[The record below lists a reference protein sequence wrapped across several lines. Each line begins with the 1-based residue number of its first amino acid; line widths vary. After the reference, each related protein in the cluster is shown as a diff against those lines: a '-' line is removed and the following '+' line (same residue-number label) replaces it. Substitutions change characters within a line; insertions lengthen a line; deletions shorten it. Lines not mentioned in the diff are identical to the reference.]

1 MKNTIYF
8 SFLFF
13 LFSAALP
20 AQNNRFYVSASASGA
35 ANGSSWADAFIDLQA
50 ALQIAQWGDTVWVA
64 EGTYYPGTGTQRTQS
79 FEPLSGVKIFGGF
92 AGTESSI
99 DQRDWAAHPVVLSG
113 DIGTPGD
120 SLDNCYN
127 VVYLFQPD
135 SNTVLDGL
143 VIRDGVAN
151 YDGAAPSRDR
161 RLCGG
166 GLYIEGTDWE
176 AYPDIRN
183 CRFEHNSA
191 YNFGGGM
198 MVNGSGD
205 GSVAPRVVNC
215 VFSGNYA
222 RAGGGGMAKFGGSW
236 VERGEDLTECIFER
250 NITRFRGG
258 GYYYADSERND
269 SIQISQCRFTHNM
282 SALRGGG
289 IFMLTGREQG
299 SILSIDHTDFMNNI
313 ANNNVAIDILPQGF
327 ALLKKIDIFQCK
339 IGSNKD
345 TLITQVPG
353 GIFQIDQLG
362 TENSFIRIENF
373 EFFDNQSTFFEAFST
388 AVNCNFIVT
397 KCKFTNNTT
406 RGICSMSNFN
416 NVMFDLTNFSEN
428 TITSTSI
435 FFNFGGNNFISI
447 NNTLFKNNQTTSPPN
462 EPFLQIENIKYIK
475 LFNNTFALNEF
486 AYIDDTNVDS
496 PSEFI
501 ASNCVIISLP
511 GYDFL
516 NHFDSSATI
525 TNCYF
530 NTLDCSDFPPNY
542 TCSNL
547 ITGIDPLFVN
557 PDSFDFRLQPC
568 SPLVNA
574 GNNAF
579 APPGT
584 DLAGLPRILGGT
596 VDIGAYET
604 ALPTLA
610 AQPGVS
616 PACPGTA
623 SGSAAFE
630 VAGGCPPFDYAWSNS
645 AGGSGT
651 GAGGLVPGDYTFTI
665 TDARGSAFTATLSVP
680 PGSPIAL
687 TPAPTPLL
695 CGDTLGGSAAMSV
708 AQAHPPIQFLWD
720 DGSTDS
726 LRTPLAPGNYAI
738 TVTDAIGCTA
748 AGTIE
753 VGITGNLGID
763 ISVQEISC
771 HGAADGAL
779 NILPANGVPPFQ
791 WLWAGGDT
799 SATLQ
804 PIGPGQY
811 AGTLTDAYGCTI
823 GWYVPLGQPDS
834 LIYSAQLSPSSSPPA
849 ANGSILLSDIAGGTQ
864 PYAILWSNGD
874 IGPLADSLP
883 AGPHAMTLTD
893 AHGCAYT
900 AVFNLGT
907 SGTTSAADAPAGFD
921 LLPNPARDVVW
932 VLPDAPALTE
942 MPLLVHDASGRLR
955 LRQTIPAGTS
965 RWPIPVADW
974 PRGALWVQLW
984 DGKRW
989 QTRVVTVQ

>member
-1 MKNTIYF
+1 MKNTIYL

-13 LFSAALP
+13 LLSAALP
-20 AQNNRFYVSASASGA
+20 AQNNRLYVSSSANGA
-35 ANGSSWADAFIDLQA
+35 ANGGSWADAFTNLHMALGLAQA
-50 ALQIAQWGDTVWVA
+50 GDSIWMA
-64 EGTYYPGTGTQRTQS
+64 EGVYAPAVSAARDSS
-79 FEPLSGVKIFGGF
+79 FVLPSGVLLFGGF
-92 AGTESSI
+92 SGTENSL
-99 DQRDWAAHPVVLSG
+99 DERDWAAHPTILSG
-113 DIGTPGD
+113 DIGVAGD
-120 SLDNCYN
+120 STDNAYTIL
-127 VVYLFQPD
+127 YLENPD
-135 SNTVLDGL
+135 SGTVIDGM
-143 VIRDGVAN
+143 IFRHGIAN
-151 YDGAAPSRDR
+151 FTPLNVPGSSPKK
-161 RLCGG
+161 CGG
-166 GLYIEGTDWE
+166 GLYIMAADGW

-183 CRFEHNSA
+183 CTFEYCYA
-191 YNFGGGM
+191 YNSGGA
-198 MVNGSGD
+198 VYINGSGV
-205 GSVAPRVVNC
+205 GSVAPRFFNC
-215 VFSGNYA
+215 TFRHNSV
-222 RAGGGGMAKFGGSW
+222 RVDGGALYKNGGSW
-236 VERGEDLTECIFER
+236 VERTPDFEGCSFVENR
-250 NITRFRGG
+250 
-258 GYYYADSERND
+258 ADR
-269 SIQISQCRFTHNM
+269 
-282 SALRGGG
+282 RGGG
-289 IFMLTGREQG
+289 IYVSDKDGADTLDVVSCRFIKNHSVMNGGGMCYQSNHLSTNTHLTVSSCSFYENTSQKG
-299 SILSIDHTDFMNNI
+299 SAIGSFNPSIYLSIYKIEIISSSIKNNFI
-313 ANNNVAIDILPQGF
+313 TPSAESHISLKEFLAVPGSTFRAEKDSFLYNINGESFDGGLQIDS
-327 ALLKKIDIFQCK
+327 DIFVSESIFVENGQFSQIRLDK
-339 IGSNKD
+339 GNTINYNKNYIYEPECSK
-345 TLITQVPG
+345 LFAMYSIQSFE
-353 GIFQIDQLG
+353 IK
-362 TENSFIRIENF
+362 NSFIYAPL
-373 EFFDNQSTFFEAFST
+373 S
-388 AVNCNFIVT
+388 V
-397 KCKFTNNTT
+397 
-406 RGICSMSNFN
+406 
-416 NVMFDLTNFSEN
+416 
-428 TITSTSI
+428 I
-435 FFNFGGNNFISI
+435 FFNNKSI
-447 NNTLFKNNQTTSPPN
+447 DQSTQFKNNSIIGNILIHRTDLIAS
-462 EPFLQIENIKYIK
+462 PFLFHNNILQISDS
-475 LFNNTFALNEF
+475 LFDQVNSNTEDIVCKFEHCL
-486 AYIDDTNVDS
+486 IDSNLCNQYPDLV
-496 PSEFI
+496 FCA
-501 ASNCVIISLP
+501 ASNLYSL
-511 GYDFL
+511 
-516 NHFDSSATI
+516 
-525 TNCYF
+525 
-530 NTLDCSDFPPNY
+530 
-542 TCSNL
+542 
-547 ITGIDPLFVN
+547 DPLFVN

-579 APPGT
+579 AAPGT

-610 AQPGVS
+610 TQPEVS

-630 VAGGCPPFDYAWSNS
+630 VSGGCEPFAYAWANT

-651 GAGGLVPGDYTFTI
+651 GADGLTPGDYTFTI

-874 IGPLADSLP
+874 TGPLADSLP

-932 VLPDAPALTE
+932 VLPDAPAPTE
-942 MPLLVHDASGRLR
+942 MPLLVHDASGRLL